1 MKNEIVDNR
10 SHKAIIQGCKEIA
23 EGTFEMTFELE
34 NPLTYKSGQYLWV
47 ELAELLVDDPRGNRR
62 AFSITNPP
70 AKNGTHLKIIFR
82 KGESG
87 FKKTLLQLP
96 VNSPVNI
103 IAPFGSSFVLPEDNR
118 IPLILLSAGTGIAPF
133 LCLIRDTIEQITPRS
148 IHLLHYEDEK
158 ERMPFQQEVESFH
171 ENGILTNLFER
182 PPEPKDLQA
191 ITEKK
196 DAIFFLSG
204 PQAFIDQMHDLLLLE
219 GVQDSQLAYETF
231 YPTPKNIR
239 SLQTLL
245 ETTIPANAEQ
255 KNLNSFFQNQI
266 FRMALDSSSSHI
278 VITDITGAIRYA
290 NKTAEN
296 ITGYKISEMIGQTP
310 RIWGALMNTDFYKH
324 LWYMKRQKLPYVTE
338 ITNRRKNGELYTA
351 ILHMSPI
358 LDVDKSLIGFMA
370 TEEDITILKNRE
382 NALEILTSRFIRST
396 SAANVATWEWDIT
409 TDKLIND
416 NILFGIYGANL
427 KSDPRGAFEAWKSA
441 LHPDNRERTTNA
453 LQEILQDPNKP
464 FDLKYKIT
472 TPTGE
477 IKILR
482 AIAEVQRDEN
492 GKALKAF
499 GVNWDITHEDEID
512 RAKTEFISLASH
524 ELRTP
529 MTAVRWYAEMLLHGD
544 MGNLNKKQKDY
555 LQTIADGN
563 IHLVNIVNALLDVS
577 RMELGT
583 LATKIE
589 TTDLHTVIK
598 QIETEFHPLITKKEL
613 QYYANIDS
621 SVPNISADPK
631 FIEIIF
637 QNLLGNAIKYTPN
650 KGTITLSINLDADK
664 THLLITVT
672 DTGYGIPLSEQLRI
686 FSKLYRATNVRNE
699 ISEGTGL
706 GLYLTK
712 SIIDATGGKI
722 WFESEEN
729 KGSTFHVSYPI
740 EGMKIT

>member
-10 SHKAIIQGCKEIA
+10 SHKAIIQGCREIA
-23 EGTFEMTFELE
+23 KDTFEMTFEL
-34 NPLTYKSGQYLWV
+34 NDPLVYKSGQYLWV

-62 AFSITNPP
+62 AFSISNPP

-87 FKKTLLQLP
+87 FKQTLLQLP
-96 VNSPVNI
+96 VGSSINI
-103 IAPFGSSFVLPEDNR
+103 IAPFGSSFVLPEDNS

-148 IHLLHYEDEK
+148 IHLLHYEDKK

-171 ENGILTNLFER
+171 GNEIHINLFER
-182 PPEPKDLQA
+182 PLESKDLQA
-191 ITEKK
+191 ISNKK
-196 DAIFFLSG
+196 DAIFFISG
-204 PQAFIDQMHDLLLLE
+204 PQAFIDHIHDLLILE
-219 GVQDSQLAYETF
+219 GINDSQLAYETF

-245 ETTIPANAEQ
+245 ETSIPENAEQ

-278 VITDITGAIRYA
+278 VITDITGVIRYA

-296 ITGYKISEMIGQTP
+296 ITGYQVSELIGQTP
-310 RIWGALMNTDFYKH
+310 RIWGALMNPDFYKH
-324 LWYMKRQKLPYVTE
+324 LWSLKLQKLPYVGE
-338 ITNRRKNGELYTA
+338 ITNRRKNGDLYTA

-358 LDVDKSLIGFMA
+358 LDVDESLIGFMA
-370 TEEDITILKNRE
+370 TEEDITILRNRE
-382 NALEILTSRFIRST
+382 NALEMLTSRFIRST
-396 SAANVATWEWDIT
+396 SAANVATWTWDIT

-416 NILFGIYGANL
+416 NVFFKLYGADL

-453 LQEILQDPNKP
+453 LQEILQNPNKP

-472 TPTGE
+472 TPLGE

-482 AIAEVQRDEN
+482 AIAEVERDEN

-499 GVNWDITHEDEID
+499 GVNWDITHEEEID
-512 RAKTEFISLASH
+512 HAKTEFISLASH

-529 MTAVRWYAEMLLHGD
+529 MTTVRWYTEMLLSGN
-544 MGNLNKKQKDY
+544 MGNLNDTQKDY
-555 LQTIADGN
+555 IQTIAN
-563 IHLVNIVNALLDVS
+563 ENLHLVHIVNALLDVS

-583 LATKIE
+583 LATKNE
-589 TTDLHTVIK
+589 KMDFSVVAE
-598 QIETEFHPLITKKEL
+598 QITKEFQSLLTKKEL
-613 QYYANIDS
+613 QCHINIDP
-621 SVPNISADPK
+621 SVPTISADPK

-637 QNLLGNAIKYTPN
+637 QNLLSNAIKYTPN
-650 KGTITLSINLDADK
+650 KGTVTLSVNLDADK
-664 THLLITVT
+664 THVIITIA
-672 DTGYGIPLSEQLRI
+672 DTGCGIPSSEYTRI
-686 FSKLYRATNVRNE
+686 FTKLFRATNVRNE
-699 ISEGTGL
+699 FSEGTGL

-712 SIIDATGGKI
+712 SIIDNTGGKI

-729 KGSTFHVSYPI
+729 KGSTFYVSYPI
-740 EGMKIT
+740 KGMENV